1 MQVLAFDVVH
11 GDELDVFSTREVED
25 TNDVP
30 VGDLAGKNQLLLEA
44 PQTLRVGRHVGEDHF
59 QGDFAIQFA
68 VMSQV
73 NGSHAPLS
81 EEPDDFVAHS
91 ERGTRSKGDERGGWD
106 DDIPN
111 RHRPTCTVERVN
123 YLTFPAKSNCSAG
136 EKA

>member
-11 GDELDVFSTREVED
+11 GDELDVLSTREVED

-81 EEPDDFVAHS
+81 DPPLQPVAVDGPAH
-91 ERGTRSKGDERGGWD
+91 RQRKG
-106 DDIPN
+106 
-111 RHRPTCTVERVN
+111 
-123 YLTFPAKSNCSAG
+123 
-136 EKA
+136 